1 ITDTTLGITTAGIVM
16 SVAVIFN
23 IKEEIKG
30 AVIKI
35 GHIAVKDSV
44 AKTLAVMK
52 DGVHAVIQ
60 IIFM

>member
-1 ITDTTLGITTAGIVM
+1 M

-35 GHIAVKDSV
+35 GPTAVKNSV
-44 AKTLAVMK
+44 ARLLAVMK